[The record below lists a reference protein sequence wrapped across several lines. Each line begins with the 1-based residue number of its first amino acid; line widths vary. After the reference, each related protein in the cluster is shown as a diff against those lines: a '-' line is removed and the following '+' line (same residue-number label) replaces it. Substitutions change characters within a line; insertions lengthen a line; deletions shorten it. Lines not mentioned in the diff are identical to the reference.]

1 MQNKGKNPNA
11 PRKTKKVKKI
21 IKKKVKKIVKKRVKA
36 KQAAP
41 APKPEPETSQ
51 NIEINLD
58 NIDNIEQAYKDQA
71 GKKETTKE
79 VEEPQNEGL
88 LSNSKF
94 GDLDIHPLLQRALK
108 EVLQFE
114 YMTHIQSK
122 SMTHLL
128 HGRDVIGGAQTGSGK
143 TLAFLIP
150 ALQMLYR
157 LKVSS
162 RHGTVVIIISPVR
175 ELAIQIYDVAK
186 KLLTFDSSKTV
197 ALIHGGSNTKM
208 ERKKLSDGA
217 NVVISTPGRLLDH
230 LRNTQGFKFDNLSM
244 LVMDEADQI
253 LNEGFKAEL
262 EQILGVLPRERQT
275 VLFSATQTQKVED
288 LVRMSM
294 KSPIY
299 VEHTTKFKTVE
310 GLEQGFVVCPPENR
324 FRLLLTFLKANLK
337 KKVMVFFS
345 SCNSVKFHSN
355 LLNYVDVHVLD
366 IHGKQKQQKRQNTY
380 YEFCNAEKGILL
392 CTNVAARGL
401 DIPSV
406 DWIVQFDPPDETR
419 EYIHRV
425 GRTCRGV
432 NNSGKALL
440 FLLPSEVDYLK
451 HLKADRVELSEFEYQ
466 ESKLAKV
473 QAQFEK
479 LVAGNYFLNQDAREA
494 FKSYI
499 NAYISH
505 SMKDVFDVYAID
517 LHKAARSFGLDKP
530 PHIEMDVSF
539 KRKKLKFHK
548 KFGKGF
554 KTRR

>member
-1 MQNKGKNPNA
+1 M
-11 PRKTKKVKKI
+11 
-21 IKKKVKKIVKKRVKA
+21 
-36 KQAAP
+36 
-41 APKPEPETSQ
+41 
-51 NIEINLD
+51 D
-58 NIDNIEQAYKDQA
+58 NIDNITEIYKQEKE
-71 GKKETTKE
+71 KKENSKPTPDP
-79 VEEPQNEGL
+79 EENEGL
-88 LSNSKF
+88 LSTGKF
-94 GDLDIHPLLQRALK
+94 SDLSINPLISRAIK
-108 EVLQFE
+108 DVLNFE
-114 YMTHIQSK
+114 YMTHIQNK
-122 SMTHLL
+122 SMAHLL

-157 LKVSS
+157 LKISS

-197 ALIHGGSNTKM
+197 GLIHGGSNTKM
-208 ERKKLSDGA
+208 ERKKLSNGA
-217 NVVISTPGRLLDH
+217 NIVVSTPGRLLDH
-230 LRNTQGFKFDNLSM
+230 LRNTSGFKYDNLSM
-244 LVMDEADQI
+244 LIMDEADQI
-253 LNEGFKAEL
+253 LNEGFKDEL
-262 EQILGVLPRERQT
+262 EQILTLLPKERQT

-294 KSPIY
+294 KSPVYI
-299 VEHTTKFKTVE
+299 EHTTKYRTVD
-310 GLEQGFVVCPPENR
+310 GLEQGFVICPSEHR

-355 LLNYVDVHVLD
+355 LLNYVDVHVMD

-425 GRTCRGV
+425 GRTCRGT
-432 NNSGKALL
+432 NQEGKALL
-440 FLLPSEVDYLK
+440 FLLPSEKEYLK
-451 HLKADRVELSEFEYQ
+451 HLRADRVELSEFEFS
-466 ESKLAKV
+466 ESKLCKI
-473 QAQFEK
+473 QKQFEK
-479 LVAGNYFLNQDAREA
+479 LVQNNYFLSQDAKEA

-505 SMKDVFDVYAID
+505 SMKDVFKVNSID
-517 LHKAARSFGLDKP
+517 LDKAAVAFGLAHP
-530 PHIEMDVSF
+530 PHINLNVSF
-539 KRKKLKFHK
+539 KRKKLKVHK
-548 KFGKGF
+548 RYQHGSCLLY
-554 KTRR
+554 TSPSPRDLSTSRMPSSA